1 MIRVNPATSSA
12 FLLREILHHL
22 PLAALMLGLAACGG
36 EHSSRSS
43 GGPTGPD
50 DGGNKTPVPRMEAR
64 GIFFD
69 GQVEAEVLL
78 ARAGASWAHKDESGG
93 TGKADQ
99 SSGGGHFSGGG
110 GGMGGGH
117 GGGHRGGGRGGENGG
132 GAPAGGADSGPQS
145 PPIHAIN
152 QPGVQLRLR
161 LTNHREAPI
170 VVEVVD
176 FNSDLGDF
184 VVLPEKITVRPG
196 EAVEAD
202 PMVSRL
208 GVGAAEIPVTMKL
221 RVEGKSDQ
229 QVLTLKVVKE
239 AAPAAPPPVEGA
251 SAQAAT
257 NPPPPQTP
265 PPPQ

>member
-22 PLAALMLGLAACGG
+22 PSAVLMFGLAACGG
-36 EHSSRSS
+36 EHSSRSI

-50 DGGNKTPVPRMEAR
+50 DGGNKTPIPRMEAR
-64 GIFFD
+64 GRFFD

-78 ARAGASWAHKDESGG
+78 ARAGAHWARKDESGG
-93 TGKADQ
+93 TDKADQ

-110 GGMGGGH
+110 GMGGGH
-117 GGGHRGGGRGGENGG
+117 GGGHRSGGRGGENGG
-132 GAPAGGADSGPQS
+132 GSMGGISDGGPQA

-161 LTNHREAPI
+161 LTNHREIPI

-184 VVLPEKITVRPG
+184 VVLPEKITVAPG
-196 EAVEAD
+196 ASVEAD

-221 RVEGKSDQ
+221 RAEGKSDQ

-239 AAPAAPPPVEGA
+239 ETPAAPPPAEGA

-257 NPPPPQTP
+257 NPPPPQTS